1 MRLVVAVLHPGL
13 VEGVRQALAAI
24 HVTRMTV
31 ADAHGYDLRSLDAV
45 AQEVVLEIA
54 VNDDFVGRTL
64 DAVAAVIGVGGD
76 PTAGRVCVLPM
87 AEAVQ
92 IYRAVRG
99 PEAV

>member
-31 ADAHGYDLRSLDAV
+31 ADAHGYDLEVPDVL
-45 AQEVVLEIA
+45 AQEVLLEIA

-64 DAVAAVIGVGGD
+64 DAVAAVIGAGGD
-76 PTAGRVCVLPM
+76 PTAGRVRVLPM

-92 IYRAVRG
+92 IYRSVRG

>member
-31 ADAHGYDLRSLDAV
+31 ADAHGYHLATPDAV

-54 VNDDFVGRTL
+54 VNDDFVGRTI
-64 DAVAAVIGVGGD
+64 DAVAAVIGAGGD
-76 PTAGRVCVLPM
+76 PSAGRVFLLPM
-87 AEAVQ
+87 TEAVQ